1 MNFFKSK
8 LFWIIILP
16 IMMLVVGAILI
27 AIFIKKK
34 SNKTNTNLL
43 TVTFVPSY
51 YMSVP
56 YLENQWYINTYR
68 LVEVTKNVISTTN
81 VEVIV
86 KLLQY
91 ALPSLTVVDRS
102 VSYNPKQI
110 LVKYTVDPTDPS
122 VNVPN
127 YVDVEDVPDLLQ
139 FEFTTSNVLVVSLHV
154 QESNSDI
161 SPLVQQETNL
171 PSFSAS
177 DIQKLVSNYLS
188 DGDKPPDCSQI
199 TSYQFSCYQAP
210 DIDEDSYPGW
220 SLITLYLDIQ
230 WTTTSVV
237 DSDESCTYL
246 NACCPSSSTI
256 DTRNEEM
263 KQTLKILA
271 NRGQNSTNGDIL
283 LVQIPRLIDGIPI
296 FAPVEGF
303 KECCSLG
310 YTYFPNF
317 QFFFSRGYMYISYKT
332 TNPLQLSFGVKIN
345 CSSDTQ
351 DCS

>member
-1 MNFFKSK
+1 MKYFNSK
-8 LFWIIILP
+8 LFWVVILP
-16 IMMLVVGAILI
+16 TMMLMVGAILI

-34 SNKTNTNLL
+34 SNKTNTDFL

-56 YLENQWYINTYR
+56 YLESQWYINTYR

-81 VEVIV
+81 VEITV

-102 VSYNPKQI
+102 VFYNPKEI
-110 LVKYTVDPTDPS
+110 RVKYTVDPTDAS

-127 YVDVEDVPDLLQ
+127 YVDVEGVPDLLE
-139 FEFTTSNVLVVSLHV
+139 FEFSTSNVLVVSLHV
-154 QESNSDI
+154 QKSNNEI
-161 SPLVQQETNL
+161 SPVVQQENNL
-171 PSFSAS
+171 PSFSAP
-177 DIQKLVSNYLS
+177 DIQKLASNYLS

-199 TSYQFSCYQAP
+199 TSYQFSSYQAP

-237 DSDESCTYL
+237 VSDESCTYL
-246 NACCPSSSTI
+246 NACCPPSSSI

-271 NRGQNSTNGDIL
+271 NRGQHSTNGDIL

-296 FAPVEGF
+296 FAAVEGI
-303 KECCSLG
+303 KQCCSYG
-310 YTYFPNF
+310 TQYVPYF
-317 QFFFSRGYMYISYKT
+317 QFFFSHGYMYISYK

>member
-1 MNFFKSK
+1 MKYFSSK
-8 LFWIIILP
+8 LFL
-16 IMMLVVGAILI
+16 LVVCPIIVLALGAILVS
-27 AIFIKKK
+27 IFIKKK
-34 SNKTNTNLL
+34 SNQTKTDSLS
-43 TVTFVPSY
+43 VTYVPSF

-56 YLENQWYINTYR
+56 YFDGKWYINTYR
-68 LVEVTKNVISTTN
+68 LVGVTKNVISTTN
-81 VEVIV
+81 VEITV

-102 VSYNPKQI
+102 VFYNPKEI
-110 LVKYTVDPTDPS
+110 RVKYTVDPTDAS

-127 YVDVEDVPDLLQ
+127 YVDVEGVPDLLE
-139 FEFTTSNVLVVSLHV
+139 FEFSTSNVLVVSLHV
-154 QESNSDI
+154 QKSNNEI
-161 SPLVQQETNL
+161 SPVVQQENNL
-171 PSFSAS
+171 PSFSAP
-177 DIQKLVSNYLS
+177 DIQKLASTYLS

-220 SLITLYLDIQ
+220 SLITLYLNIQ

-237 DSDESCTYL
+237 VSDKSCTYL
-246 NACCPSSSTI
+246 NACCPPSSTT

-296 FAPVEGF
+296 FAAVEGI
-303 KECCSLG
+303 KQCCSYG
-310 YTYFPNF
+310 TQYVPYF
-317 QFFFSRGYMYISYKT
+317 QFFFSHGYMYISYK

>member
-1 MNFFKSK
+1 MKYFSSK
-8 LFWIIILP
+8 RFLFLISPIIILA
-16 IMMLVVGAILI
+16 LGAILI
-27 AIFIKKK
+27 AIFVKKK
-34 SNKTNTNLL
+34 SSQTKTDSLS
-43 TVTFVPSY
+43 VTYVPSY

-68 LVEVTKNVISTTN
+68 LMGVTKNVMSTTN
-81 VEVIV
+81 VEITV
-86 KLLQY
+86 KLVQY
-91 ALPSLTVVDRS
+91 ALPSLAVLDRS
-102 VSYNPKQI
+102 VFYNPKEI

-139 FEFTTSNVLVVSLHV
+139 FEFSTSNVLVVSLHV
-154 QESNSDI
+154 QKSNNAI
-161 SPLVQQETNL
+161 SPVVHQETDL
-171 PSFSAS
+171 KSFSAS

-237 DSDESCTYL
+237 ESDESCTYL
-246 NACCPSSSTI
+246 NACCPPSSSI

-296 FAPVEGF
+296 FAPVEGI

-332 TNPLQLSFGVKIN
+332 NPLQLSFGVKIN